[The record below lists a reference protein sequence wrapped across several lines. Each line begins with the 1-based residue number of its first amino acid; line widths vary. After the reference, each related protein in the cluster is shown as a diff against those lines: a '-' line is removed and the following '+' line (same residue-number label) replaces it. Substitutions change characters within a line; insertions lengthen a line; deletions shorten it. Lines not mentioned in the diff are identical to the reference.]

1 MAQRVKNPPAMW
13 ETWVRSLGWKDSVGK
28 GKWLPTLWPENSMD
42 RGAWRAT
49 VHGVANSWTQLSDPQ
64 FFINTVYINIVYKSE
79 SEVSQYTDA
88 LLSEP
93 PGKFS

>member
-1 MAQRVKNPPAMW
+1 MATYSNILA
-13 ETWVRSLGWKDSVGK
+13 WKILDRRA
-28 GKWLPTLWPENSMD
+28 WQATL
-42 RGAWRAT
+42 
-49 VHGVANSWTQLSDPQ
+49 HGVANSWTQLSDPQ

-93 PGKFS
+93 PGEACPFIIFLCTLIASLLSFSKFYYFKHEEK